1 MSSLRTADA
10 FESGRRFSPSGGRE
24 VMTGNASAVRRLDIP
39 VMVPEMRLQFAGY
52 GMSYTHGIYYWWKKV

>member
-24 VMTGNASAVRRLDIP
+24 VMTGNASAVRRLWYVIHTWNILL
-39 VMVPEMRLQFAGY
+39 VEKIKC
-52 GMSYTHGIYYWWKKV
+52 S